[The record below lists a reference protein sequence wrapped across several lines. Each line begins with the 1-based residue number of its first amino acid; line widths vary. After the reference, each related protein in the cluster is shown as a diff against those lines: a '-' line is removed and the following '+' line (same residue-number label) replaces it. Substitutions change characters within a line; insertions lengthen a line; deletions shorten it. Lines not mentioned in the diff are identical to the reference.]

1 VLGTRDTGVLDEEVL
16 FLEGRKMLPEE
27 DSYYDLPHP
36 SATSGTLYEHC
47 TRAIRFGLKFGAH
60 GLPLMGTGDWNDGMN
75 LVGAAGKGESVWLG
89 FFFFDL
95 LMRFSEIAEIHRDP
109 PFAELCRVNAERLRE
124 NLERDGWDGEWY
136 RRAYFDSGEPLG
148 SLVNPECRID
158 SVAQSWAV
166 LSGAVS
172 NERAVTAMESVKK
185 HLIVRDDRLITL
197 LTPPFDTAPLNPG
210 YIKGYVPGVRE
221 NGGHYSHAAIWVVMA
236 FAALED
242 SHQAWDLLPFLSPI
256 HHSNTPEAVR
266 NYRVE
271 PYAVASDI
279 YAAPPHTG
287 RGGWTWY
294 TGSAGLMYTLILESL
309 LGVKRSG
316 DFLTFNPC
324 IPRQWSS
331 YRIEY
336 RYRSTTYFIEVKNP
350 GTGSGVRSIAVD
362 GIDQDDKSIHLLDD
376 EGNHQVVVELGM

>member
-1 VLGTRDTGVLDEEVL
+1 
-16 FLEGRKMLPEE
+16 
-27 DSYYDLPHP
+27 
-36 SATSGTLYEHC
+36 
-47 TRAIRFGLKFGAH
+47 AIRFGLKFGTH

-89 FFFFDL
+89 FFLFDL
-95 LMRFSEIAEIHRDP
+95 LMRFSEIAELHHDP

-124 NLERDGWDGEWY
+124 NLERNGWDGEWY

-185 HLIVRDDRLITL
+185 HLIVRDDRLIML

-210 YIKGYVPGVRE
+210 YIKGYIPGVRE
-221 NGGHYSHAAIWVVMA
+221 NGGHYSHAAVWVVMA
-236 FAALED
+236 FAALD
-242 SHQAWDLLPFLSPI
+242 DPQQAWDLLPYLSPI
-256 HHSNTPEAVR
+256 HHSSTPDEVR

-271 PYAVASDI
+271 PYAVVSDI
-279 YAAPPHTG
+279 YATPPHTG

-316 DFLTFNPC
+316 DYLTFAPC
-324 IPRQWSS
+324 IPQQWSS

-336 RYRSTTYFIEVKNP
+336 RFRSTTYSIEVKNQ
-350 GTGSGVRSIAVD
+350 GTGSGVRSVVVD
-362 GIDQDDKSIHLLDD
+362 GIDQDNKCIHLVDD
-376 EGNHQVVVELGM
+376 RQDHQVVVELGRDEETIH

>member
-1 VLGTRDTGVLDEEVL
+1 VSGTSDIGVLDEEIP
-16 FLEGRKMLPEE
+16 FLAGRKVRPEE
-27 DSYYDLPHP
+27 DSYYDLPCQ

-47 TRAIRFGLKFGAH
+47 VRAIRWGLKFGEH

-89 FFFFDL
+89 FFLYDV
-95 LMRFSEIAEIHRDP
+95 LMRFVTIAELHQDP
-109 PFAELCRVNAERLRE
+109 PFAEFCRVNAERIRE

-136 RRAYFDSGEPLG
+136 LRAYFDSGEPLG
-148 SLVNPECRID
+148 SSVNPECMID

-166 LSGAVS
+166 LSGAAS
-172 NERAVTAMESVKK
+172 GERAITAMEAINK
-185 HLIVRDDRLITL
+185 HLILRNERLMPL

-236 FAALED
+236 FAALKD
-242 SHQAWDLLPFLSPI
+242 PQQAWDLVPLLSPI
-256 HHSNTPEAVR
+256 HHSRTPEEVR
-266 NYRVE
+266 KYRVE
-271 PYAVASDI
+271 PYVVASDI
-279 YAAPPHTG
+279 CAAPPHTG

-294 TGSAGLMYTLILESL
+294 TGSAGLMYMLILESL

-316 DFLTFNPC
+316 NQLTFDPC
-324 IPRQWSS
+324 IPHLWSS

-336 RYRSTTYFIEVKNP
+336 RYRSTTYHIEVKNP
-350 GTGSGVRSIAVD
+350 GTGSGVRSITVD
-362 GIDQDDKSIHLLDD
+362 GMDQEDTSIHLQDD
-376 EGNHQVVVELGM
+376 EGDHQVVVELGM